1 MTWTRSVSTHQFVK
15 MKYIFLFLITVRR
28 EKLWGL
34 TLTFLSWHLHSLCKT
49 FLERS
54 WPTWHCCQ
62 DYSTVLGRLQG
73 CLASSSGAT
82 KAIFSSKLQG
92 RAELFYGQNTY
103 RCKTE
108 LQPRDQRPLH
118 VRDHCCHLPFP
129 IFKQPWQASD
139 WRVRSRQDLVQQA
152 GSRQEGIYS
161 YLPHKSITGNLPL
174 PQRVQAPGFHSN

>member
-108 LQPRDQRPLH
+108 LQPRDQRPMSETTAATFLFLFSNS
-118 VRDHCCHLPFP
+118 RDRHQTEGWGPGRTLCN
-129 IFKQPWQASD
+129 
-139 WRVRSRQDLVQQA
+139 RQDPGRRA
-152 GSRQEGIYS
+152 STPIY
-161 YLPHKSITGNLPL
+161 HTK
-174 PQRVQAPGFHSN
+174 V

>member
-1 MTWTRSVSTHQFVK
+1 MTWTRSLSTHQFVK

-34 TLTFLSWHLHSLCKT
+34 TLTFLPWHLHSLCKT

-92 RAELFYGQNTY
+92 RAELFLWTKYLQMQNRTSAQGPEAPT
-103 RCKTE
+103 C
-108 LQPRDQRPLH
+108 QRPLLPPSFSYFQTAVTG
-118 VRDHCCHLPFP
+118 VRL
-129 IFKQPWQASD
+129 KGE
-139 WRVRSRQDLVQQA
+139 VQA
-152 GSRQEGIYS
+152 GPCAAGRI
-161 YLPHKSITGNLPL
+161 
-174 PQRVQAPGFHSN
+174 QAGGHLLLSTTQKYN